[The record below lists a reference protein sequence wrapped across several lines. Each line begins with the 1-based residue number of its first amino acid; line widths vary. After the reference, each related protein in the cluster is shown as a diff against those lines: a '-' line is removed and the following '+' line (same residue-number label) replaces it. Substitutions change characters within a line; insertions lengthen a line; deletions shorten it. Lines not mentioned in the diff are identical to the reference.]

1 MHLVVRHAGRKLHS
15 TIAGAEA
22 VECQPVFEAEHSV
35 DEQPLEKSWDE
46 ALSQFMEAKELP
58 QKRSAGTLATKHAS
72 FVIAFRD
79 KSARARAQPAQ
90 LAAQTRPAL
99 QQQRSR
105 KQPERSRKPPRP
117 AWHTEGP
124 AGHRSRPRKTRVW

>member
-22 VECQPVFEAEHSV
+22 VECQPVFEAEHPV

-72 FVIAFRD
+72 FVLPYWAYFRCGVLLCWLSLLIGGVSSMSTI
-79 KSARARAQPAQ
+79 KCNP
-90 LAAQTRPAL
+90 
-99 QQQRSR
+99 
-105 KQPERSRKPPRP
+105 
-117 AWHTEGP
+117 
-124 AGHRSRPRKTRVW
+124 